1 MPAKVKPIPDG
12 YHALTPYISIKGA
25 SDAIAFY
32 KKAFGAEELL
42 RMPMPDGRVG
52 HAELQF
58 GDSRLMLADEMP
70 DVPDA
75 IAKSPHTLGGVT
87 SGLNFYVADVDAVVK
102 RAVDAGA
109 KVRRPLTNQFYGDR
123 SATLEDP
130 FGQLWTVSSHVEDVS
145 PEEMERRMAAMP
157 QTG

>member
-1 MPAKVKPIPDG
+1 
-12 YHALTPYISIKGA
+12 
-25 SDAIAFY
+25 
-32 KKAFGAEELL
+32 
-42 RMPMPDGRVG
+42 
-52 HAELQF
+52 
-58 GDSRLMLADEMP
+58 
-70 DVPDA
+70 
-75 IAKSPHTLGGVT
+75 LGGVT